1 MPRFLVRM
9 VEDYEQQWADGPT
22 RHHIDQITD
31 EFPTREQAEA
41 RIAEMRASGN
51 YDGCEFSV
59 VETE

>member
-1 MPRFLVRM
+1 M